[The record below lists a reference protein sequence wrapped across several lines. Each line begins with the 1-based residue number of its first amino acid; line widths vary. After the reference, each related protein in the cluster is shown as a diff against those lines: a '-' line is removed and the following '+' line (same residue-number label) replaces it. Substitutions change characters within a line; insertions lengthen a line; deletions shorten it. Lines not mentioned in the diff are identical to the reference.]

1 MEISRGRLNY
11 LQIENPNPNHKER
24 EKDIKER
31 QSNDIK

>member
-1 MEISRGRLNY
+1 MEISHRLNY
-11 LQIENPNPNHKER
+11 LKIENPNPNPKER